1 MTRRG
6 RKHVMPVINEWDDQA
21 SADRIKRYEKEKKD
35 RKEYLYK
42 SKHGP
47 KRYKEFMKKD
57 AEAKSKGVPKDKRGV
72 RALHKGKWG
81 YMKNRK
87 FTAD

>member
-1 MTRRG
+1 M
-6 RKHVMPVINEWDDQA
+6 KLLEWDNSEQA
-21 SADRIKRYEKEKKD
+21 AKLKRYDAEKVKA
-35 RKEYLYK
+35 KETLYK

-57 AEAKSKGVPKDKRGV
+57 AEAKDKPIKNPKGV

>member
-1 MTRRG
+1 MTL
-6 RKHVMPVINEWDDQA
+6 VLEWDN
-21 SADRIKRYEKEKKD
+21 SEMADKLKRYDAEKVKA
-35 RKEYLYK
+35 KETLYK

-57 AEAKSKGVPKDKRGV
+57 AAEKSPPIKNPKGV

-81 YMKNRK
+81 YVKDGK

>member
-1 MTRRG
+1 MTL
-6 RKHVMPVINEWDDQA
+6 VLEWDNSEMA
-21 SADRIKRYEKEKKD
+21 AKLKRYDAEKVKA
-35 RKEYLYK
+35 KETLYK

-57 AEAKSKGVPKDKRGV
+57 AEAKKPIKNPKGV

-87 FTAD
+87 FKAD

>member
-1 MTRRG
+1 MNL
-6 RKHVMPVINEWDDQA
+6 IEYDNDA
-21 SADRIKRYEKEKKD
+21 AADKIARYKKEKET

-57 AEAKSKGVPKDKRGV
+57 AEAAAKGTPKNPKGVK
-72 RALHKGKWG
+72 ALHKGKWG

-87 FTAD
+87 YTPD

>member
-1 MTRRG
+1 MTSLL
-6 RKHVMPVINEWDDQA
+6 EWDNDEMA
-21 SADRIKRYEKEKKD
+21 AKLKRYKQQAKEKK
-35 RKEYLYK
+35 ETLYK

-47 KRYKEFMKKD
+47 KRYKEFM
-57 AEAKSKGVPKDKRGV
+57 AKDKAAKDKLAIKNPKGV

-87 FTAD
+87 FTADK